1 MKKLYIIVIALLLS
15 LSMYAQ
21 APEKMSYQAVI
32 RDGADALIISTTV
45 GMQISILEGSP
56 AGTAVYVETQTPTT
70 NINGLISIEI
80 GAGTVVSGDFTA
92 IDWST
97 GSYFI
102 KTEMDPEGGTSY
114 TITGESQLLSVPY
127 ALFSKNSGGVAGA
140 EWTTN
145 GTNINNTNTG
155 SVVVGPNVTNSN
167 LNFLVTNNT
176 SPKAAIGNQGAFNNI
191 NSGELHFAEDTNY
204 AGSECGLKFQ
214 HNGALNNLYIMGG
227 CPTPDTIA
235 RFNRSGFSNLR
246 QLRIGTSYNSNAIN
260 RLSVDGDSDF
270 TGAAAFTGNVT
281 ITGDL
286 NVTGNIAKAGGTFK
300 IDHPLDPK
308 NKYLIHSFV
317 ESPDMMNIYSGNA
330 TTDAN
335 GYVTVT
341 LPKYFEAANKDFRY
355 QLTTIGTFSQAII
368 KEKVSGNKF
377 VIQTNIPNVE
387 VSWQITAVRADKYA
401 TENRIVPEKEKE
413 KEMKGTYLH
422 PELYGESND
431 VSESYKRKAQEIK
444 KATNNV
450 KTNNAD
456 GQ

>member
-1 MKKLYIIVIALLLS
+1 MKKIYTLLATAIFS
-15 LSMYAQ
+15 LSIFAQ
-21 APEKMSYQAVI
+21 APEKMSYQAVV
-32 RDGADALIISTTV
+32 RDGSDALVVSSTV
-45 GMQISILEGSP
+45 GMQISILQTTSS
-56 AGTAVYVETQTPTT
+56 GTAVYVETQTPTT
-70 NINGLISIEI
+70 NANGLVSIEV
-80 GAGTVVSGDFTA
+80 GSGSVVSGDFTT
-92 IDWST
+92 IDWSSD
-97 GSYFI
+97 SYFI
-102 KTEMDPEGGTSY
+102 KTDVDPTGGTSY
-114 TITGESQLLSVPY
+114 TISGASQLLSVPY
-127 ALFSKNSGGVAGA
+127 ALFAKNSGGVAGA
-140 EWTTN
+140 EWNTN
-145 GTNINNTNTG
+145 GNNINNTNTG
-155 SVVVGPNVTNSN
+155 SVVVGSNVTNSN
-167 LNFLVTNNT
+167 LNFLVTNNIA
-176 SPKAAIGNQGAFNNI
+176 PKAAIGNQGAFNNI

-204 AGSECGLKFQ
+204 GASECGIKFQ
-214 HNGALNNLYIMGG
+214 HNGALNNLYLMGG
-227 CPTPDTIA
+227 CPTPDTIV
-235 RFNRSGFSNLR
+235 RFNRSGFTNIR

-270 TGAAAFTGNVT
+270 TGTAAFTGNVT

-286 NVTGNIAKAGGTFK
+286 NVTGNIAKGGGTFK

-308 NKYLIHSFV
+308 NKYLVHSFV

-377 VIQTNIPNVE
+377 VIQTSTPNVE

-413 KEMKGTYLH
+413 FKGTYLH
-422 PELYGESND
+422 PELYGASTEQ
-431 VSESYKRKAQEIK
+431 SETYARNQKLIQEATAKTK
-444 KATNNV
+444 KS
-450 KTNNAD
+450 NNAD

>member
-1 MKKLYIIVIALLLS
+1 MKKIYTLLATVIFS
-15 LSMYAQ
+15 LSIFAQ
-21 APEKMSYQAVI
+21 APEKMSYQAVV
-32 RDGADALIISTTV
+32 RDGSDALVVSSTV
-45 GMQISILEGSP
+45 GMQISILQTTSS
-56 AGTAVYVETQTPTT
+56 GTAVYVETQTPTT
-70 NINGLISIEI
+70 NANGLVSIEV
-80 GAGTVVSGDFTA
+80 GSGTVVSGDFTT
-92 IDWST
+92 IDWSSD
-97 GSYFI
+97 SYFI
-102 KTEMDPEGGTSY
+102 KTDIDPTGGTSY
-114 TITGESQLLSVPY
+114 TISGASQLLSVPY
-127 ALFSKNSGGVAGA
+127 ALFAKNSGGVAGA

-145 GTNINNTNTG
+145 GNNINNTNTG
-155 SVVVGPNVTNSN
+155 SVVVGSNVTNSN
-167 LNFLVTNNT
+167 LNFLVTNNVA
-176 SPKAAIGNQGAFNNI
+176 PKAAIGNQGAFNNV

-204 AGSECGLKFQ
+204 AGSECGIKFQ
-214 HNGALNNLYIMGG
+214 HNGALNNLYLTGG

-235 RFNRSGFSNLR
+235 RFNRSGYTNLR

-270 TGAAAFTGNVT
+270 TGATAFTGTVT

-286 NVTGNIAKAGGTFK
+286 NVTGNIAKGGGTFK

-308 NKYLIHSFV
+308 NKYLVHSFV

-330 TTDAN
+330 TTDSN

-377 VIQTNIPNVE
+377 VIQTSTPNVE

-413 KEMKGTYLH
+413 FKGTYLH
-422 PELYGESND
+422 PELYGASTEQ
-431 VSESYKRKAQEIK
+431 SETYARNQKLIQEVAAKTK
-444 KATNNV
+444 KS
-450 KTNNAD
+450 NNAD